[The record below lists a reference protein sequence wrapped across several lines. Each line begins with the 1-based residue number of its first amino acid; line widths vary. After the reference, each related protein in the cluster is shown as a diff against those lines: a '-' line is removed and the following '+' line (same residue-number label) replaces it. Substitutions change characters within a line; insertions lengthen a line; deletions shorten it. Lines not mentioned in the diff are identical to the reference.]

1 MIPIVGKRYRCMT
14 NLILPKPDKY
24 HQPHIREE
32 KIVTV
37 VKKDHKTV
45 EILAEYANGNEKY
58 KIPIRAFT
66 HFFQLTNETEAWKE
80 AKQ

>member
-1 MIPIVGKRYRCMT
+1 MIPMVGKRYRCMT

-45 EILAEYANGNEKY
+45 EILAEYANGNERH
-58 KIPIRAFT
+58 KIPVKAFDE
-66 HFFQLTNETEAWKE
+66 FFKLTNDVETWKQE
-80 AKQ
+80 KS